1 MINKHRHIG
10 KWLIQYI
17 KNDIIIKEET
27 IFNRITDLGLNTW
40 ADALVGTASDIE
52 IKFLALG
59 TDATAIDDTD
69 TQLGTEVFRTQ
80 DIALSKTA
88 TGKTQSEFF
97 ILDSEALAT
106 IKEIG
111 IFCGSTATSSANTG
125 LMLSRI
131 LWDSDRTSGATS
143 VRFIRVDTFER
154 K

>member
-1 MINKHRHIG
+1 MISKQRQIG
-10 KWLIQYI
+10 KWLIQSI
-17 KNDIIIKEET
+17 KNDIIINEET

-59 TDATAIDDTD
+59 TDDSVLDDTD
-69 TQLGTEVFRTQ
+69 TQLGVEVFRTQ
-80 DIALSKTA
+80 DTALSRTA
-88 TGKTQSEFF
+88 TGITQSEFF
-97 ILDSEALAT
+97 LLDSEALNT

-111 IFCGSTATSSANTG
+111 IFCGSTATSSADTG